1 MVRFWLI
8 TAAVLGLLEIILAAF
23 GAHQLKDVLDEY
35 GHTIYNKALLYQ
47 MFHALALLIVGI
59 LQHLFRERSFSVA
72 GWGFLIG
79 VLLYSGGLYILALTG
94 IRAFAIVVPFGGVSF
109 MIGWAG
115 LAYTALKLRLDQD
128 KAALQDSTP

>member
-1 MVRFWLI
+1 MVRFWLV
-8 TAAVLGLLEIILAAF
+8 AAALLGLSEVTLAAF

-47 MFHALALLIVGI
+47 MFHALAILGVGI

-72 GWGFLIG
+72 GWGFLFG
-79 VLLYSGGLYILALTG
+79 VLLYSGGLYVLALTG
-94 IRAFAIVVPFGGVSF
+94 IRAFAFVVPFGGVSF

-115 LAYTALKLRLDQD
+115 LAYATLKLRS
-128 KAALQDSTP
+128 K